1 MEHANYK
8 KTDKR
13 IEKTKACIQ
22 QALTQLLEK
31 KAIDD
36 ITVTELAEAANIN
49 RKTFYAHYASIQN
62 VVEEAE
68 RETVQNLILLWES
81 LSKDY
86 NILQPD
92 ILFRCLN
99 TLYQGS
105 LKQFGS
111 ILGNPKNH
119 SIIYQFADVLRDA
132 IKASFENSHV
142 LPAEET
148 ANIPFIAAFIAG
160 GLMNTYYEWFFH
172 HPETELD
179 TVTQLTFKLL
189 VSGLQ

>member
-1 MEHANYK
+1 MEHTNHT

-31 KAIDD
+31 KAISD

-49 RKTFYAHYASIQN
+49 RKTFYAHYSSIQN

-81 LSKDY
+81 LSNDY
-86 NILQPD
+86 NVLQPD

-99 TLYQGS
+99 TLYHGS
-105 LKQFGS
+105 LKQFS
-111 ILGNPKNH
+111 YILSNPKNH
-119 SIIYQFADVLRDA
+119 TIIYQFVDILRDA
-132 IKASFENSHV
+132 IKASFENSHD
-142 LPAEET
+142 LPAEEA
-148 ANIPFIAAFIAG
+148 ANIPFIAAFLAG
-160 GLMNTYYEWFFH
+160 GLMNTYFEWFFH
-172 HPETELD
+172 HPEAELD
-179 TVTQLTFKLL
+179 TVTQLTSRLII
-189 VSGLQ
+189 SGLQ